1 MKKTAMKA
9 KKGQK
14 KEEVPI
20 IAASENTIA
29 RPFLSIDIVGN
40 EAARWNKMHSNIIQS
55 VQQSKK
61 SDAINNSNAMLGS
74 TLKSGTSPD
83 VLLYSIL

>member
-1 MKKTAMKA
+1 MALTHGVDSLRSVVVYWAIKREHDEMKKTAMKA

-40 EAARWNKMHSNIIQS
+40 EAAR
-55 VQQSKK
+55 
-61 SDAINNSNAMLGS
+61 
-74 TLKSGTSPD
+74 
-83 VLLYSIL
+83 